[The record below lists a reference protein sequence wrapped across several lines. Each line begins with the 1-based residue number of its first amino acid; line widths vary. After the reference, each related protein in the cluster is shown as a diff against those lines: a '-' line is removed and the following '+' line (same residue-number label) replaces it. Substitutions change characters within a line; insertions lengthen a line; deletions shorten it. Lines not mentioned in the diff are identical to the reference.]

1 MKSKYH
7 IHIFCKNTVCIMIHT
22 QKHLSISDH
31 ANTFSLSAL
40 GRKNITGGSTLKLL
54 ASYLRLLKSLK
65 SINKRRRSLKFQ
77 GLCPVLAKLIAEHHA
92 HHGIRLADSRDAF
105 AETLKCCLQANH
117 WHPLATFCTISLSRC
132 TYQPP
137 PPLVQPLE
145 VGGLSCCLP
154 PKPVQK
160 QNDQTN
166 IENIR
171 KYQTP
176 KMKWHQG
183 IILA

>member
-1 MKSKYH
+1 
-7 IHIFCKNTVCIMIHT
+7 MIHT

-105 AETLKCCLQANH
+105 ATLKCCLQANH
-117 WHPLATFCTISLSRC
+117 CTTFWHPLATFVQ
-132 TYQPP
+132 Y
-137 PPLVQPLE
+137 PLVALTSLLHLWSNPWRLAVCPAAFRQSLWKAKTKW
-145 VGGLSCCLP
+145 SN
-154 PKPVQK
+154 QH
-160 QNDQTN
+160 
-166 IENIR
+166 R
-171 KYQTP
+171 KYTKISKAKNKTAPGHCSCMMQ
-176 KMKWHQG
+176 
-183 IILA
+183 

>member
-1 MKSKYH
+1 MQYMKSKYY

-105 AETLKCCLQANH
+105 ATLKCCLQANH
-117 WHPLATFCTISLSRC
+117 WTIGILW
-132 TYQPP
+132 
-137 PPLVQPLE
+137 QPLYNIPDIP
-145 VGGLSCCLP
+145 VLHLPASSTFGPTLGGWRSVLLP
-154 PKPVQK
+154 SAKACGKQK
-160 QNDQTN
+160 QNDQMIKPT
-166 IENIR
+166 
-171 KYQTP
+171 
-176 KMKWHQG
+176 
-183 IILA
+183 

>member
-1 MKSKYH
+1 
-7 IHIFCKNTVCIMIHT
+7 MIHT

-117 WHPLATFCTISLSRC
+117 WTIGILW
-132 TYQPP
+132 
-137 PPLVQPLE
+137 QPLYNIP
-145 VGGLSCCLP
+145 VSLHLPASSTFGPTLGGWRSVLLP
-154 PKPVQK
+154 SAKACGKQK
-160 QNDQTN
+160 TKWSNQH
-166 IENIR
+166 R
-171 KYQTP
+171 KYTKISKAKN
-176 KMKWHQG
+176 KMAPGHCSCMTQ
-183 IILA
+183 